1 MLAMTALQNLLILDK
16 KRNTNTRRLTHDK
29 DHAFGYNIGT
39 CLAGTLPP
47 PPEVLVFEIG
57 NTTFNTVICYKY
69 IIFIFV
75 FCLSCV

>member
-29 DHAFGYNIGT
+29 DHTFGYNIGT

-47 PPEVLVFEIG
+47 PRG
-57 NTTFNTVICYKY
+57 T
-69 IIFIFV
+69 
-75 FCLSCV
+75 CV